1 MMMRSNY
8 VLDLAR
14 IKLEEERPT
23 DGEFFASLRDGSMT
37 LEEFRLTQEQF
48 YHAVNYYSQP
58 IAALFSRLDDPALR
72 MKLLLNL
79 LDEHGNIDLDRCHT
93 MTFKAFLDG
102 IEACLDPAEGPE
114 AKAFNAALTGI
125 CTHER
130 AEFAMA
136 ALGMIE
142 LCFSEIS
149 QTIAEGVIERGWMK
163 EEDLAHY
170 SLHAHLDIEHAAT
183 LFELA
188 MSMENASDR
197 AITDGLA
204 FGQFLIV
211 RLYEDLLC
219 RSRKAIQME
228 GRQQELAA

>member
-1 MMMRSNY
+1 MRIRTNY

-23 DGEFFASLRDGSMT
+23 DGDFFTSLRDGSMT

-58 IAALFSRLDDPALR
+58 IAALFSRLNDPALR

-79 LDEHGNIDLDRCHT
+79 LDEHGNIDLERCHT
-93 MTFKAFLDG
+93 MTFKAFLEG
-102 IEACLDPAEGPE
+102 IQACTDAPEGPE

-125 CTHER
+125 CTHEKE
-130 AEFAMA
+130 EFAMA

-142 LCFSEIS
+142 LCFTEIS
-149 QTIAEGVIERGWMK
+149 QAIAEGVIERGWMK

-170 SLHAHLDIEHAAT
+170 SLHAHLDSEHATT

-188 MSMENASDR
+188 MSMDNASDR

-204 FGQFLIV
+204 FGQFLLL

-219 RSRKAIQME
+219 RSRKAAHME
-228 GRQQELAA
+228 DRQPELVA